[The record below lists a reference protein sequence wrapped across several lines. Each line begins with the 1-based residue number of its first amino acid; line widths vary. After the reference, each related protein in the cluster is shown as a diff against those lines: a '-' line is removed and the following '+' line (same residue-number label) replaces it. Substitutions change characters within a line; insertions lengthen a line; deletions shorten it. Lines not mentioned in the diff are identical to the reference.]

1 MVVGNEAVPKTPAP
15 CHEVTL
21 GCSEQLRVRGRCSWG
36 CPASEAT
43 SPAAT
48 GEISASL
55 PPTTASQPKH
65 PVSTDQSSGPSLAG
79 GFVPTPEGCCLGAPQ
94 EERRPRTA
102 PGPSGSLML
111 LPGGPE
117 AGSQAPAGFSLPPAR
132 SLRPSEVQ
140 QALQHSRG
148 WHSTRAPR
156 PLLLASSSSRPLQKR
171 SPWCHQAGTGSTAQ
185 PGSHSSVNSDQRDPG
200 PTLTP
205 APRDAGGS
213 C

>member
-21 GCSEQLRVRGRCSWG
+21 GCSEQLRARGRCSWG
-36 CPASEAT
+36 CPTSEAT

-55 PPTTASQPKH
+55 PPMTASRPKH
-65 PVSTDQSSGPSLAG
+65 PVGTDRSSGPSLAG
-79 GFVPTPEGCCLGAPQ
+79 ASCPPWRDAAWEPHS
-94 EERRPRTA
+94 A
-102 PGPSGSLML
+102 PGPSSSLML

-185 PGSHSSVNSDQRDPG
+185 PGSHSSVNDSDQRDPG

>member
-1 MVVGNEAVPKTPAP
+1 MLRAAAGQGPLQLGLSHLGSHLPCCNGGNFSLIAP
-15 CHEVTL
+15 HDCFTAKA
-21 GCSEQLRVRGRCSWG
+21 
-36 CPASEAT
+36 P
-43 SPAAT
+43 
-48 GEISASL
+48 GE
-55 PPTTASQPKH
+55 H
-65 PVSTDQSSGPSLAG
+65 R
-79 GFVPTPEGCCLGAPQ
+79 PELGA
-94 EERRPRTA
+94 RPGRGLHAHPGGMLPWEPRSA
-102 PGPSGSLML
+102 PGPSRSLML

-185 PGSHSSVNSDQRDPG
+185 PGSHSSVNDSNQRDPG